1 MMISSDPLRHRKP
14 SMTKPS
20 IPVGIIC
27 SQSGPYQAM
36 GRELLKSAL
45 MAVDEINNL
54 SEFDF
59 TFVPHVRDP
68 RGVVSEYHAACDDL
82 IRNVGVEHIVG
93 CYTSA
98 SRKQVLPIVERT
110 DRLLWHPARYE
121 GFECSDNVIYVG
133 ASPNHNVLPLV
144 RYALDNIT
152 RHFFCVGSNYV
163 WTWETNRVTR
173 ELVTAAQGSI
183 LAERLLELG
192 ESAVDHIVD
201 EIVRRRPPAVFNTLV
216 GSSSYD
222 FIRAFHA
229 ATTAAGLNIPML
241 SCSLCEP
248 ELKVVGP
255 ASAGCITSSAY
266 FESIELP
273 ENRAFV
279 ARWKTR
285 YGEASSPSV
294 DGQSTYVAVYLLA
307 RALQRAGTSG
317 IAEVRRA
324 AHGLRYDSPQGPVWI
339 DGSNNHCV
347 LTPRLAVSNAQGQ
360 FDIFWEADSPV
371 KPDPYLTQLDIAVS
385 SVRDTARDGASPHAP
400 HLRVVK

>member
-1 MMISSDPLRHRKP
+1 MSKP
-14 SMTKPS
+14 P
-20 IPVGIIC
+20 IPVGIVC

-36 GRELLKSAL
+36 GREILKSAM
-45 MAVDEINNL
+45 MAVDEINNQA
-54 SEFDF
+54 EFDF
-59 TFVPHVRDP
+59 SIAAHVRDP
-68 RGVVSEYHAACDDL
+68 RGIISEYHTACDDL
-82 IRNVGVEHIVG
+82 IRNVGVEHIIG

-110 DRLLWHPARYE
+110 DRLLWYPARYE

-144 RYALDNIT
+144 RYVLDNLSREI
-152 RHFFCVGSNYV
+152 FCVGSNYV

-173 ELVTAAQGSI
+173 ELVSVAGGQI

-192 ESAVDHIVD
+192 ESAVGHIVD
-201 EIVRRRPPAVFNTLV
+201 EIVRKKPPVVFNTLV
-216 GSSSYD
+216 GSSSYE

-229 ATTAAGLNIPML
+229 GTKAAGLEIPML

-248 ELKVVGP
+248 ELSIVGP

-266 FESIELP
+266 FESIRLP

-279 ARWKTR
+279 ARWKAR
-285 YGEASSPSV
+285 YGADSSPSV
-294 DGQSTYVAVYLLA
+294 DGQSAYVAVHLLA
-307 RALQRAGTSG
+307 RALQRAGTSN
-317 IAEVRRA
+317 ISEVRRA
-324 AHGLRYDSPQGPVWI
+324 ASGDRYNSPQGPVWI

-347 LTPRLAVSNAQGQ
+347 LTPRLAISNSDGQ
-360 FDIFWEADSPV
+360 FDIFWEADAPV
-371 KPDPYLTQLDIAVS
+371 KPDPYLTQLDVAVS
-385 SVRDTARDGASPHAP
+385 PLRESPRGLASPNAP

>member
-1 MMISSDPLRHRKP
+1 
-14 SMTKPS
+14 MTKPS

-45 MAVDEINNL
+45 MAVDEINNQA
-54 SEFDF
+54 EFDF
-59 TFVPHVRDP
+59 SVTAHVRDP
-68 RGVVSEYHAACDDL
+68 RGIVSEYHTACDDL

-144 RYALDNIT
+144 RYVLDNLSREI
-152 RHFFCVGSNYV
+152 FCVGSNYV
-163 WTWETNRVTR
+163 WSWETNRVTR
-173 ELVTAAQGSI
+173 ELVAAAQGRI

-192 ESAVDHIVD
+192 ESAVGHIVD
-201 EIVRRRPPAVFNTLV
+201 EIVRRRPPVVFNTLV
-216 GSSSYD
+216 GSSSYE
-222 FIRAFHA
+222 FIRAFR
-229 ATTAAGLNIPML
+229 ATTTSAGLNIPMV

-248 ELKVVGP
+248 ELKIVGP

-266 FESIELP
+266 FESIRLP

-279 ARWKTR
+279 ARWKAR
-285 YGEASSPSV
+285 HGDDSSPSV

-307 RALQRAGTSG
+307 RALQRAGTSNIG
-317 IAEVRRA
+317 EVRRA
-324 AHGLRYDSPQGPVWI
+324 AAGHRYDSPQGPVWI
-339 DGSNNHCV
+339 DGGNNHCV

-360 FDIFWEADSPV
+360 FDIFWEADAPV
-371 KPDPYLTQLDIAVS
+371 KPDPYLTQLDVAVS
-385 SVRDTARDGASPHAP
+385 PVRETARDGASLNAP

>member
-1 MMISSDPLRHRKP
+1 MS
-14 SMTKPS
+14 KPS

-36 GRELLKSAL
+36 GREILKSAM
-45 MAVDEINNL
+45 MAVDEINDRTG
-54 SEFDF
+54 FDF
-59 TFVPHVRDP
+59 SITPHLRDP
-68 RGVVSEYHAACDDL
+68 RGVISEYHTVCEDL

-110 DRLLWHPARYE
+110 ERLLWYPARYE

-144 RYALDNIT
+144 RYALDNLSREI
-152 RHFFCVGSNYV
+152 FCVGSNYV

-173 ELVTAAQGSI
+173 ELVSAKGGHM

-192 ESAVDHIVD
+192 ESTVGHIVD
-201 EIVRRRPPAVFNTLV
+201 EIVRKKPPIVFNTLV
-216 GSSSYD
+216 GSSSYE

-229 ATTAAGLNIPML
+229 GTKAAGLKIPML

-248 ELKVVGP
+248 ELSIVGP

-266 FESIELP
+266 FESICLP

-279 ARWKTR
+279 ARWKAR
-285 YGEASSPSV
+285 YGEDSRPSV
-294 DGQSTYVAVYLLA
+294 DGQSAYVAVYLLA
-307 RALQRAGTSG
+307 RALQRAGTSNIG
-317 IAEVRRA
+317 EVRRA
-324 AHGLRYDSPQGPVWI
+324 AAGYRYNSPQGSVWI
-339 DGSNNHCV
+339 DGANNHCV
-347 LTPRLAVSNAQGQ
+347 LTPRLAVSNSHGQ
-360 FDIFWEADSPV
+360 FDIFWEADAPV
-371 KPDPYLTQLDIAVS
+371 KPDPYLTQLDVVVS
-385 SVRDTARDGASPHAP
+385 PVREDPRAATS

>member
-1 MMISSDPLRHRKP
+1 
-14 SMTKPS
+14 
-20 IPVGIIC
+20 
-27 SQSGPYQAM
+27 M
-36 GRELLKSAL
+36 GREILKSAM
-45 MAVDEINNL
+45 MAVDEINNQT
-54 SEFDF
+54 EFGF
-59 TFVPHVRDP
+59 SIAAHIRDP
-68 RGVVSEYHAACDDL
+68 RGIISEYHTVCDDL
-82 IRNVGVEHIVG
+82 IRNVGVEHIIG

-110 DRLLWHPARYE
+110 DRLLWYPARYE

-144 RYALDNIT
+144 RYVLDNLSREI
-152 RHFFCVGSNYV
+152 FCVGSNYV

-173 ELVTAAQGSI
+173 ELVSAADGHI

-192 ESAVDHIVD
+192 ESAVGHIVD
-201 EIVRRRPPAVFNTLV
+201 EIVRRKPPIVFNTLV

-229 ATTAAGLNIPML
+229 GTKAAGLEIPML

-248 ELKVVGP
+248 ELSIVGP

-266 FESIELP
+266 FESIRLP

-279 ARWKTR
+279 ARWKAR
-285 YGEASSPSV
+285 YGDDSSPSV
-294 DGQSTYVAVYLLA
+294 DGQSAYVAVYLLA
-307 RALQRAGTSG
+307 RALQRAGTSS

-324 AHGLRYDSPQGPVWI
+324 AAGHRYNSPQGPVWI
-339 DGSNNHCV
+339 DGGNNHCV
-347 LTPRLAVSNAQGQ
+347 LTPRLAVSNPRGQ
-360 FDIFWEADSPV
+360 FDIFWEADAPV
-371 KPDPYLTQLDIAVS
+371 KPDPYLTQLDVAVS
-385 SVRDTARDGASPHAP
+385 PSRETSAGDALPNAP